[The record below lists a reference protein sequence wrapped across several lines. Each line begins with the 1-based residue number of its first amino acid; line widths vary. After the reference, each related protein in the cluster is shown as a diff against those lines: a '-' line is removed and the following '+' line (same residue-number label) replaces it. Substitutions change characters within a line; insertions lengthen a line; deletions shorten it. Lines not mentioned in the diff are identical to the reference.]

1 MPCTAEYS
9 AIVAHNPDRASY
21 FPAIEA
27 KHGQP
32 MTYWFDVMS
41 DISDRKY
48 DEQIAFLRDNHGF
61 SRAHANALVLYSRGS
76 TSARKYDTY
85 AEYLETLD
93 GVKRTTM
100 ERIFTTLKNQFPEL
114 DLVIAWNQPML
125 KMGKSY
131 LFGAS
136 ASKNHLTIAPWDA
149 EVLEEF
155 RPRLTDYVVNK
166 KTIRVPADWD
176 VDEDL
181 LIEMMT
187 KSIARVE

>member
-1 MPCTAEYS
+1 M
-9 AIVAHNPDRASY
+9 AHNPDRASY

-32 MTYWFDVMS
+32 MSYWFDVMRE
-41 DISDRKY
+41 ISDRKY
-48 DEQIAFLRDNHGF
+48 DEQVAYLRENHEF
-61 SRAHANALVLYSRGS
+61 SRTHANALVLYSRGS
-76 TSARKYDTY
+76 TSARKYATY
-85 AEYLETLD
+85 AEYLQTLD
-93 GVKRTTM
+93 GVKRPTM
-100 ERIFTTLKNQFPEL
+100 ERIFLTLTSRFPEL

-125 KMGKSY
+125 KLGKTY

-136 ASKNHLTIAPWDA
+136 ASKSHLTIAPWDA

-176 VDEDL
+176 VDEEL
-181 LIEMMT
+181 LIEMMR
-187 KSIARVE
+187 KSIARVQ

>member
-1 MPCTAEYS
+1 M
-9 AIVAHNPDRASY
+9 AHNPDRASY
-21 FPAIEA
+21 FPAIES

-32 MTYWFDVMS
+32 MPYWFDVMS
-41 DISDRKY
+41 EISDRKY

-76 TSARKYDTY
+76 TSARKYATY

-100 ERIFTTLKNQFPEL
+100 ERIFATLTSQFPDL

-136 ASKNHLTIAPWDA
+136 ASKNHLTIAPWDT

-176 VDEDL
+176 VDEEL
-181 LIEMMT
+181 LLEMMT